1 MAILTDTDL
10 ERIINTP
17 DNLQISPYNESCLT
31 PLGYDLRIGNNY
43 STSNNTVEHCIKHN
57 ETFIIKSGETV
68 FIKILERITMPK
80 DKSITGLIVSKVS
93 ITAKGLVHDTTTID
107 PDWSGDL
114 LLVMHN
120 LSKADIILKGHES
133 ICTVIFLSNNS
144 SSSRD
149 SNKPTGR
156 NEILVA
162 SWSSETKRINAKKSK
177 LNFLKRIAPVFII
190 GVSYIAGF
198 LLWGNASGLIASVAV
213 GVALSQCL
221 FTK

>member
-17 DNLQISPYNESCLT
+17 GNLHIFPYEETCLT
-31 PLGYDLRIGNNY
+31 PLGYDLRIGKNY
-43 STSNNTVEHCIKHN
+43 STSSNLLEYCINDN
-57 ETFIIKSGETV
+57 ESFIVKSGETV
-68 FIKILERITMPK
+68 FIKILERITMPQ

-133 ICTVIFLSNNS
+133 ICTVIFLSNNLPS
-144 SSSRD
+144 VRS
-149 SNKPTGR
+149 SNKPDGR
-156 NEILVA
+156 NEILVN
-162 SWSSETKRINAKKSK
+162 SWSSETKRINAKNSK
-177 LNFLKRIAPVFII
+177 LKFIKRVAPIFII
-190 GVSYIAGF
+190 GASYMLGF
-198 LLWGNASGLIASVAV
+198 LLWGNASGLIASVSV